1 MDWSKGFSAR
11 YILTTVDPKTWTDQQ
26 EFEFTEGS
34 IDRDSTSDLRES
46 ASVTMTEKITDSE
59 CWVCLL
65 YTSRCV

>member
-11 YILTTVDPKTWTDQQ
+11 YILTTVDPKTWTDQK

-46 ASVTMTEKITDSE
+46 AAQ
-59 CWVCLL
+59 
-65 YTSRCV
+65 R